1 LSNRKKKQWEEKE
14 KKEKESKTIPKH
26 QKYEYG
32 IEGKGGFWIT
42 KPIHFKPQSSNKRK
56 EEKRKKMKKKQ
67 RKRNTNLR
75 EKENP
80 SLERESYLKYLLN
93 INAYDSH

>member
-1 LSNRKKKQWEEKE
+1 
-14 KKEKESKTIPKH
+14 
-26 QKYEYG
+26 
-32 IEGKGGFWIT
+32 
-42 KPIHFKPQSSNKRK
+42 
-56 EEKRKKMKKKQ
+56 MKKKQ